1 MSRNVR
7 IVSRQNE
14 RIREAKKL
22 AQKKHRDATGRFCL
36 EGVRLVEEALTAS
49 LVEELFYGTPS
60 PIPQGRN
67 WCKERRPVPSKCMNA
82 VNRF

>member
-49 LVEELFYGTPS
+49 LVEELFLRNAFSNPPGD
-60 PIPQGRN
+60 GN
-67 WCKERRPVPSKCMNA
+67 WCKSADQCRPSV
-82 VNRF
+82 